1 MLHIPPIALA
11 LAFSATLVALPSAS
25 AQSRELTIGTLNT
38 ESASDTLAFSVAATI
53 RDAGSADLWALQ
65 EVEGVDALE
74 EFTVA
79 AASAGRRSSFRYVLS
94 ESGAITSMH
103 RKNDFL
109 GFVYNSSRLRQV
121 ETVELH
127 GIRSTPGAGRLGDA
141 EWGLRGALFMRFQD
155 RDTRAEFYVGNVHLK
170 CCGDGAATRAHQV
183 SIINQ
188 WIERS
193 DVPVILTGDFNIP
206 IEPDA
211 EDGPAG
217 SAAFDALTETM
228 EWLRPENP
236 IKRQCSDRFNSMLDH
251 VFVRTSGA
259 NVEPIDVR
267 ILETDEA
274 FCVAETDGGP
284 DHRPVVA
291 RFLIR

>member
-1 MLHIPPIALA
+1 MLNSLPIAFAFALFTTLA
-11 LAFSATLVALPSAS
+11 TQPLVF

-38 ESASDTLAFSVAATI
+38 ESASDTLAFSVAGTI
-53 RDAGSADLWALQ
+53 RDAGFADVWALQ
-65 EVEGVDALE
+65 EVEGLDALE

-79 AASAGRRSSFRYVLS
+79 AASAGRRSSFRYVMS
-94 ESGAITSMH
+94 ESGVIASMH

-141 EWGLRGALFMRFQD
+141 EWRLRGALFMRFQD
-155 RDTRAEFYVGNVHLK
+155 RDTRAEFYIGNVHLK

-211 EDGPAG
+211 EEGPTGCRRLRRADRDDGMASPGEPGQDAMLG
-217 SAAFDALTETM
+217 SVQLDA
-228 EWLRPENP
+228 RP
-236 IKRQCSDRFNSMLDH
+236 RVRSH
-251 VFVRTSGA
+251 VRC
-259 NVEPIDVR
+259 E
-267 ILETDEA
+267 
-274 FCVAETDGGP
+274 
-284 DHRPVVA
+284 HRA
-291 RFLIR
+291 H